1 MEVKNNL
8 ITTIPFKGVQV
19 RVEFTGGNSMK
30 NIPAKFYTRDPF
42 TQRALDSSDQ
52 LGRLYYLHQTIKEAS
67 DAQPA
72 PAAPAGA
79 AEAPAVDT
87 AGTGAAGTTGDAGKK
102 AASTKKPDTTT
113 VTTPS
118 TPEAPAPETPAGN
131 GTEAPAVDTAGTGA
145 SGTTGTQADGVSGGQ
160 EQPGD
165 KLEFENLAAAIT
177 YVASKYGEQVETDS
191 AVRKLIADREGV
203 KVVIH
208 KGQ

>member
-42 TQRALDSSDQ
+42 TQRALDSRDQ

-67 DAQPA
+67 DAPANAPA
-72 PAAPAGA
+72 PAGN
-79 AEAPAVDT
+79 
-87 AGTGAAGTTGDAGKK
+87 AAGTTAKGAGTAANAGKK
-102 AASTKKPDTTT
+102 AATTKKPDTKT
-113 VTTPS
+113 VTTP
-118 TPEAPAPETPAGN
+118 PAPETPESDPPAG
-131 GTEAPAVDTAGTGA
+131 ETAGTTANPGEGA
-145 SGTTGTQADGVSGGQ
+145 PDAG
-160 EQPGD
+160 EQDGD

-177 YVASKYGEQVETDS
+177 YVASKYGEQAETDA
-191 AVRKLIADREGV
+191 AVRKIIADKEGV

-208 KGQ
+208 KGV